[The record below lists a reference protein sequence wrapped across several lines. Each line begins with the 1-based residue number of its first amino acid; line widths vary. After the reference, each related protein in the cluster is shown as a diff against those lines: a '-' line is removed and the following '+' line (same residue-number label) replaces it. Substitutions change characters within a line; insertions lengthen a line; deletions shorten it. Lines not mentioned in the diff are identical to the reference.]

1 MPRRRRHEKIS
12 SFHLGE
18 IERDIGRLQIRLIE
32 AQTSLTPFR
41 EHYDAVSD
49 LQQFLTMT
57 LNLLNDRPAD
67 YREPHRAPFSGG

>member
-18 IERDIGRLQIRLIE
+18 IERDIGRLRIRLIE

-41 EHYDAVSD
+41 GHYDAVTD
-49 LQQFLTMT
+49 LQEFLIRT
-57 LNLLNDRPAD
+57 LNLLHDRPAD
-67 YREPHRAPFSGG
+67 YREPHRAPMSGG